1 MAVAVT
7 NAKATALMAF
17 ETETTNTSVVVVPR
31 QPPVSVPTD
40 LTPMYAAVG
49 GVVGGIAVTA
59 ALMGGCWLW
68 RERNLRDRGVVEDTQ
83 DTEELP

>member
-1 MAVAVT
+1 VAVAVT
-7 NAKATALMAF
+7 TTNTTALMAF
-17 ETETTNTSVVVVPR
+17 ETEATNTSVVVVR

-68 RERNLRDRGVVEDTQ
+68 RERNLRDRGAVEDTQ
-83 DTEELP
+83 ETEELP

>member
-7 NAKATALMAF
+7 NANATALTAF
-17 ETETTNTSVVVVPR
+17 ETEATNTSVVVVR

>member
-7 NAKATALMAF
+7 NANATALMAF
-17 ETETTNTSVVVVPR
+17 ETEATNTSVVVVR

-59 ALMGGCWLW
+59 ALVGGCWLW
-68 RERNLRDRGVVEDTQ
+68 RERNLQGRGVVEDTQ
-83 DTEELP
+83 ETEELP

>member
-7 NAKATALMAF
+7 NANATALMAF
-17 ETETTNTSVVVVPR
+17 ETEATNTSVVVVR